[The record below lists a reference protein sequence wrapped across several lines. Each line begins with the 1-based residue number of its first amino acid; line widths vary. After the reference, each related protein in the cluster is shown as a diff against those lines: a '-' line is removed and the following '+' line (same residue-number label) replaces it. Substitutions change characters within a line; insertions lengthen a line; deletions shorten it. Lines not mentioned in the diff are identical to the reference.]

1 MKNKLTSIILF
12 ATFLIF
18 PFTSSAEDSQNK
30 TYFNAGMMGLS
41 MDTLDDLKGTGI
53 TIDDDATVL
62 SLGIGY
68 NVSPNLALEAG
79 MISEDEISAS
89 ISSGLSGTINGKA
102 YTVNASASVKAKS
115 NITYLLGVKYSSAN
129 DSPINFNVKVG
140 QMFWDID
147 YIANL
152 NGTLT
157 YNGATYNLTQDYE
170 FDSAEGN
177 DPYFGFGMTYDLNN
191 SSSIDLGYFASEI
204 HGEDISGFSLAY
216 VSKF

>member
-1 MKNKLTSIILF
+1 MKNKIVSIIYLSV
-12 ATFLIF
+12 FLIF
-18 PFTSSAEDSQNK
+18 PFTSSAEDSQSK
-30 TYFNAGMMGLS
+30 TYFNAGMMSLS
-41 MDTLDDLKGTGI
+41 MDSLNDLKGTGI

-62 SLGIGY
+62 NFGVGY

-79 MISEDEISAS
+79 LLTEDEISAS
-89 ISSGLSGTINGKA
+89 VSSGLSGTINGKS
-102 YTVNASASVKAKS
+102 YTVNATATVKAKS
-115 NITYLLGVKYSSAN
+115 NNTYLLGVKYSSAN

-147 YIANL
+147 YIASL

-157 YNGATYNLTQDYE
+157 YDGTSYSVSQDLE
-170 FDSAEGN
+170 FDSADGN
-177 DPYFGFGMTYDLNN
+177 EPYFGFGMTYDLNN

-204 HGEDISGFSLAY
+204 HGDDISGFSLAY

>member
-12 ATFLIF
+12 TVFLIF
-18 PFTSSAEDSQNK
+18 PFASSAEDSQSK

-41 MDTLDDLKGTGI
+41 MDSLDDLKGTGI
-53 TIDDDATVL
+53 TIDDEATVL
-62 SLGIGY
+62 SLGVGY

-79 MISEDEISAS
+79 MITEDEISAS
-89 ISSGLSGTINGKA
+89 VSSGLSGTINGKS
-102 YTVNASASVKAKS
+102 YTVNATATVKAKS
-115 NITYLLGVKYSSAN
+115 NTTYLLGVKYSSAN

-147 YIANL
+147 YIASL

-157 YNGATYNLTQDYE
+157 YDGTSYSVTQDLE
-170 FDSAEGN
+170 FDSADGN
-177 DPYFGFGMTYDLNN
+177 DPYFGFGMSYDLNN

-204 HGEDISGFSLAY
+204 HGDDISGFSLAY

>member
-1 MKNKLTSIILF
+1 MKNKLVSIIFFTSL
-12 ATFLIF
+12 LIF
-18 PFTSSAEDSQNK
+18 PFTSSAEDAQSK
-30 TYFNAGMMGLS
+30 TYFNAGMMSLS
-41 MDTLDDLKGTGI
+41 MDSLNDLKGTGI

-62 SLGIGY
+62 SFGVGY

-79 MISEDEISAS
+79 ILTEDEISAS
-89 ISSGLSGTINGKA
+89 VASGLSGTINGKA

-157 YNGATYNLTQDYE
+157 YNGATYSLTQDYE

-204 HGEDISGFSLAY
+204 HGDDISGFSLAY